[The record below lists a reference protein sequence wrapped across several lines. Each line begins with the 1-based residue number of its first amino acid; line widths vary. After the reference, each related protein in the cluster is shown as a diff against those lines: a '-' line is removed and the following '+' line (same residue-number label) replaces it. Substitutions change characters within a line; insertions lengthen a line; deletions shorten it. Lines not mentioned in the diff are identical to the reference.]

1 MQLKN
6 FLNLCK
12 IIMQYLCVLVAQQ
25 DRVLVSE
32 AEGHGFESRQARF
45 NKFIEG
51 TYS

>member
-1 MQLKN
+1 
-6 FLNLCK
+6 
-12 IIMQYLCVLVAQQ
+12 MQYLCVLVAQQ

-51 TYS
+51 AYS